1 MPVTIPAQQGQQP
14 GVTSPYPSP
23 QPPSVNNMTSSATL
37 MPPQHLNPGQLSPAN
52 PGRPSSTGMC
62 LTMPPHDNLSPRPN
76 STGRATV
83 YYGARQSVDDGE
95 MEYSSYYFYIRH
107 CFTYLQITWLETT
120 IVILVL
126 IYISFHSHI

>member
-83 YYGARQSVDDGE
+83 YMVPGKVWTMEKWNIHLIIFILDIVLPIYKSHGLRQP
-95 MEYSSYYFYIRH
+95 F
-107 CFTYLQITWLETT
+107 
-120 IVILVL
+120 
-126 IYISFHSHI
+126 